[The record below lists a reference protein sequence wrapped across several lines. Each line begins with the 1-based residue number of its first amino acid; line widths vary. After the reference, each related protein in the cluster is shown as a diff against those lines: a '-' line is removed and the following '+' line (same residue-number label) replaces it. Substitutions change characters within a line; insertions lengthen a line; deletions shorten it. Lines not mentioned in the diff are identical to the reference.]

1 MVIMTI
7 AEFIVILLWTWLF
20 QLAYGKLFPPRKMLL
35 ISGDRSDYHLLEKIN
50 ARDDKYE
57 ICKVVNYR
65 RGIDK
70 LKAEIQKWVIGCIH
84 QVSNGQKQNS
94 S

>member
-1 MVIMTI
+1 MV
-7 AEFIVILLWTWLF
+7 VPVGLWKVVS
-20 QLAYGKLFPPRKMLL
+20 AKKNVAL

-65 RGIDK
+65 RGLI
-70 LKAEIQKWVIGCIH
+70 
-84 QVSNGQKQNS
+84 N
-94 S
+94 